1 MISGRD
7 VLRGCTLRG
16 LVLRADAMRFI
27 EHSALLSS
35 SRDIVVLMDAIVVRL
50 DNKIER
56 VVDKAVVRLAPVS
69 NSYWHPNIG
78 HRGPGYALISSEQLH
93 HTLIGRV
100 VNTTISLRCCKQ
112 NVLKSRRQMP
122 MQCFRFAFKYD
133 GATTRSMA
141 QWTAPKYSHPMKH
154 GSAVAR
160 ADAYDQRCT
169 FLVCTH
175 DM

>member
-7 VLRGCTLRG
+7 VLRECTLRG

-35 SRDIVVLMDAIVVRL
+35 PTDIVVLMDAIVVRL

-56 VVDKAVVRLAPVS
+56 VVDKAVVIAALDTLSSPQSSSTIRSLDAWSTPRLVYDAA
-69 NSYWHPNIG
+69 NK
-78 HRGPGYALISSEQLH
+78 
-93 HTLIGRV
+93 T
-100 VNTTISLRCCKQ
+100 
-112 NVLKSRRQMP
+112 
-122 MQCFRFAFKYD
+122 FAFKYD

-160 ADAYDQRCT
+160 ADAFCARFELCWQ
-169 FLVCTH
+169 
-175 DM
+175 

>member
-1 MISGRD
+1 MRCDSSS
-7 VLRGCTLRG
+7 TLRSC
-16 LVLRADAMRFI
+16 LRLRI
-27 EHSALLSS
+27 SLSS
-35 SRDIVVLMDAIVVRL
+35 WMQLWCALTIKLNVSLTRQSYDSPLSPTAIG
-50 DNKIER
+50 I
-56 VVDKAVVRLAPVS
+56 
-69 NSYWHPNIG
+69 HIG